1 MSSAVS
7 ENQSETVSYKGQLGG
22 YRPGSGRKLGQTNK
36 YSAQAILA
44 AVDQS
49 TLQYSG
55 LTFAQSLAQGYI
67 QSIQDGD
74 RRVRVMYEKMLLD
87 KIVADKVEVTAG
99 DGTTIEDKMAAFH
112 RALNGAT
119 TVPLT
124 VATTVQPPPPQE

>member
-7 ENQSETVSYKGQLGG
+7 ENKSETVSYKGQLGG

-49 TLQYSG
+49 TLAYNG

-67 QSIQDGD
+67 QSIEEGD

-87 KIVADKVEVTAG
+87 KIVADKVEVTVG
-99 DGTTIEDKMAAFH
+99 DGDTIEDKMAAFH
-112 RALNGAT
+112 RALNGST
-119 TVPLT
+119 TQPLT
-124 VATTVQPPPPQE
+124 VIQQDTPPSQQE